1 MLLLQYLPLILLFII
16 TIMMIMM
23 IMMMILPSHRQASD
37 SCDHEDSYALNLD
50 DVVF

>member
-1 MLLLQYLPLILLFII
+1 MMIMMMMM

-37 SCDHEDSYALNLD
+37 SCDHEDSYALDLD